1 MRIDV
6 VTLFPEVVEA
16 VCGHSIVK
24 RAREAGI
31 VEVNAVQLR
40 DFAEGKHR
48 ITDDTPCGG
57 GGGMVMKVEPVAR
70 ALDALRVEGVR
81 RRMALTCPQGRW
93 FTQEV
98 AREYAAE
105 QHVVIVCGHYEGV
118 DERVREHLVDD
129 EISIGDVV
137 LTGGELPALVMVDA
151 IVRLLPGALGDA
163 AAPEKD
169 SFSDGLLEHPQYT
182 RPRSFRGWEVPAVL
196 FSGHHAV
203 IEQWRRW
210 HRLRR
215 TRERRP
221 DLWAR
226 FPRTLEDEALV
237 NAPEPTVPSVDG
249 GQSARTKG

>member
-6 VTLFPEVVEA
+6 VTLFPEMVEA

-24 RAREAGI
+24 RAREAAI
-31 VEVNAVQLR
+31 VEVNAVPLR
-40 DFAEGKHR
+40 DFAEGRHR

-70 ALDALRVEGVR
+70 ALDALCADGAPRRVV
-81 RRMALTCPQGRW
+81 LTCPQGRS

-105 QHVVIVCGHYEGV
+105 RHLVIVCGHYEGV

-129 EISIGDVV
+129 EVSIGDYV
-137 LTGGELPALVMVDA
+137 LTGGELPALVIVDA
-151 IVRLLPGALGDA
+151 VVRLLPGALGDA
-163 AAPEKD
+163 AAPHKD

-182 RPRSFRGWEVPAVL
+182 RPRSYRGWDVPEAL
-196 FSGHHAV
+196 FSGHHAA

-226 FPRTLEDEALV
+226 FERTPADEALV
-237 NAPEPTVPSVDG
+237 DAPEPMAPS
-249 GQSARTKG
+249 